1 MSFYSECA
9 GKAEAVT
16 PSDTV
21 DLANVSVIYVGV
33 TGNIAIITAGG
44 DEVTLQNAQAGS
56 VVPIRVK
63 RVKATGTTAT
73 GLIALQ

>member
-16 PSDTV
+16 PSDTA